1 MQKAPLFATYT
12 IMKHFF
18 ALFALLF
25 SVSSFAQPK
34 IIFDTDF
41 GNDADD
47 LGALIILNHLENQGE
62 CEVLGIMSY
71 FSERDV
77 IAAIDAVNLYY
88 GNTDFPLS
96 ISSHN
101 SYTQQSSYNASISD
115 NFPHRYTNSDVE
127 LAVNKYREIL
137 AKADDS
143 SITIVAVGP
152 LGNIKELLESAPDK
166 YSSLSGKALI
176 EKKVKSFSIMGGG
189 YPAMDNE
196 WNFWGNSEGVTLA
209 VLEGLTVPVTI
220 VGYEV
225 GEAIKIGDEF
235 NGVNKNTPLYQGFMH
250 FSANASWMKDNFKG
264 EILNNSCF
272 DEITLLHAIYPD
284 SAEWWQ
290 VQDGKRCTVD
300 LHGNNQWVDDTNS
313 THSYMVLTDD
323 TSALRTELLRLM
335 IKDL

>member
-1 MQKAPLFATYT
+1 MQKAPLFKTY

-18 ALFALLF
+18 ALFGLLI
-25 SVSSFAQPK
+25 SLHSFAQPK

-47 LGALIILNHLENQGE
+47 LGALIILNHLENEGE
-62 CEVLGIMSY
+62 CEVLAVMSY

-88 GNTDFPLS
+88 GNGDFPLAV
-96 ISSHN
+96 SSHS
-101 SYTQQSSYNASISD
+101 SYTWQSSYNASISD

-127 LAVNKYREIL
+127 LTVNKYREIL

-143 SITIVAVGP
+143 SVTIVAVGP
-152 LGNIKELLESAPDK
+152 LGNIKELLESPADD
-166 YSSLSGKALI
+166 YSILTGKALI

-196 WNFWGNSEGVTLA
+196 WNFWGDSEGVTLA
-209 VLEGLTVPVTI
+209 VLEGITVPVTI

-225 GEAIKIGDEF
+225 GEAIKIGSEF
-235 NGVNKNTPLYQGFMH
+235 NLIDKNTPLYKGFMH

-264 EILNNSCF
+264 EILDNSCF

-284 SAEWWQ
+284 SPEWWQ
-290 VQDGKRCTVD
+290 VLGGKRCTVD
-300 LHGNNQWVDDTNS
+300 LRGNNQWVDDATS
-313 THSYMVLTDD
+313 SHTYMVLSDD
-323 TSALRTELLRLM
+323 TSALRGELLRLM